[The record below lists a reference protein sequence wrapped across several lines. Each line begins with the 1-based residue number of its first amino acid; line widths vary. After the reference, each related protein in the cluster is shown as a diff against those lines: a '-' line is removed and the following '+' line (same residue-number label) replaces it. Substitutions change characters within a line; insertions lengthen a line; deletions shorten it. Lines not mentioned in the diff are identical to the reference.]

1 MGLKIRLQK
10 SCSAT
15 LPEFPTWRL
24 CDRSVHSDSNGR
36 GRIHLRR
43 PVDPPSLFPCS
54 QTADHTFSGSVLHG
68 ACSRAVCDKFGV
80 RYATSTKLTPPESFL
95 ALPINRR
102 SFLHRYRRPPS
113 GSLFAMPQAPVDLLN
128 EKLASV

>member
-54 QTADHTFSGSVLHG
+54 QTADHTFQGVSFMAPVL
-68 ACSRAVCDKFGV
+68 ARF
-80 RYATSTKLTPPESFL
+80 ATSSASGTPPQPNSPPPASFL

-102 SFLHRYRRPPS
+102 VFPS
-113 GSLFAMPQAPVDLLN
+113 SIPTPF
-128 EKLASV
+128 EW